1 MDYSF
6 LGDLNAIAE
15 ILATAEPEHR
25 SIQSARSWDDK
36 TLALH
41 IATDRHLE
49 SVLRDEKAHAQEEE
63 EWKERVLRMSDEDLE
78 MEDDVIRAKVEAY
91 GLAEYRAMSGEERRK
106 TAPVIINKLKWSK
119 VRLAFTKQERE
130 SRGAK
135 WYSERL
141 QCMSN
146 AELNEEMIA
155 ITAQLNDNTAEIDE
169 LPIVHEP
176 RVSEGIRGQARL
188 LKAKHTGLIQEH
200 KRRAP
205 KLKWAKYAY
214 VYASIYSR
222 ESRK

>member
-25 SIQSARSWDDK
+25 SMQSARSWDDK

-78 MEDDVIRAKVEAY
+78 MEDDVIRATVEAY
-91 GLAEYRAMSGEERRK
+91 GLAEYRAMSGEKRRK

-130 SRGAK
+130 SRGWK
-135 WYSERL
+135 KRYSERL

-155 ITAQLNDNTAEIDE
+155 ITAQLNDNTAEIG
-169 LPIVHEP
+169 LAGLRVRMGAEP

-188 LKAKHTGLIQEH
+188 LKAKHTCLIQEH

-205 KLKWAKYAY
+205 KLSA
-214 VYASIYSR
+214 
-222 ESRK
+222 

>member
-78 MEDDVIRAKVEAY
+78 MEDDVIRAKLNPDIVAHH
-91 GLAEYRAMSGEERRK
+91 AMSEQDKKKNMTRFVK
-106 TAPVIINKLKWSK
+106 TLKWAK
-119 VRLAFTKQERE
+119 TRLAFTKQARE
-130 SRGAK
+130 SREEK
-135 WYSERL
+135 KRYPRRL
-141 QCMSN
+141 QRMSDARFN
-146 AELNEEMIA
+146 EEMLAITAELNKNTEEKI
-155 ITAQLNDNTAEIDE
+155 E

-176 RVSEGIRGQARL
+176 RVRDEIQGRAWL
-188 LKAKHTGLIQEH
+188 LEMKYTCLIQEH

-205 KLKWAKYAY
+205 KLSA
-214 VYASIYSR
+214 
-222 ESRK
+222 

>member
-1 MDYSF
+1 M
-6 LGDLNAIAE
+6 
-15 ILATAEPEHR
+15 
-25 SIQSARSWDDK
+25 QSARRWDDK

-41 IATDRHLE
+41 IATSRHCE
-49 SVLRDEKAHAQEEE
+49 SVIRDEIAHAQEEE

-188 LKAKHTGLIQEH
+188 LKAKHTCLIQEH

-205 KLKWAKYAY
+205 KLSA
-214 VYASIYSR
+214 
-222 ESRK
+222 

>member
-1 MDYSF
+1 M
-6 LGDLNAIAE
+6 
-15 ILATAEPEHR
+15 
-25 SIQSARSWDDK
+25 QSARSWDDK

-146 AELNEEMIA
+146 VELNEEMIA
-155 ITAQLNDNTAEIDE
+155 ITAQLNDNTAEIG
-169 LPIVHEP
+169 LAGLRVRMGAEP

-205 KLKWAKYAY
+205 KLK
-214 VYASIYSR
+214 
-222 ESRK
+222 

>member
-1 MDYSF
+1 M
-6 LGDLNAIAE
+6 
-15 ILATAEPEHR
+15 
-25 SIQSARSWDDK
+25 QSARSWDDK

-49 SVLRDEKAHAQEEE
+49 SVLRDEKAHAQE

-130 SRGAK
+130 SRWAK

-188 LKAKHTGLIQEH
+188 LKAKHTCLIQEH

-205 KLKWAKYAY
+205 KFSA
-214 VYASIYSR
+214 
-222 ESRK
+222 

>member
-25 SIQSARSWDDK
+25 SMQSARSWDDK

-78 MEDDVIRAKVEAY
+78 TAYAVIRAKIDPDIEAHQ
-91 GLAEYRAMSGEERRK
+91 AMSDEDKEKKGYMIRFIK
-106 TAPVIINKLKWSK
+106 KMKSAKA
-119 VRLAFTKQERE
+119 RLAFIQQERE

-135 WYSERL
+135 KRYSERL
-141 QCMSN
+141 QRMSD
-146 AELNEEMIA
+146 AILEKEMIA
-155 ITAQLNDNTAEIDE
+155 ITAQYL
-169 LPIVHEP
+169 
-176 RVSEGIRGQARL
+176 S
-188 LKAKHTGLIQEH
+188 LIH
-200 KRRAP
+200 
-205 KLKWAKYAY
+205 
-214 VYASIYSR
+214 I
-222 ESRK
+222 

>member
-49 SVLRDEKAHAQEEE
+49 SVLRDEKAHAQEE
-63 EWKERVLRMSDEDLE
+63 WKERVLRMSDEDLE
-78 MEDDVIRAKVEAY
+78 MEDDVIRATVEAY

-155 ITAQLNDNTAEIDE
+155 ITAQLNDNTAEIG
-169 LPIVHEP
+169 LAGLRVRMGAEP

-188 LKAKHTGLIQEH
+188 LKAKHTCLIQEH

-205 KLKWAKYAY
+205 KLSA
-214 VYASIYSR
+214 
-222 ESRK
+222 

>member
-222 ESRK
+222 ESIK